1 MRDFSK
7 TIMNGNAYKKLERKY
22 EENGNKIMEIVE
34 VGGNT
39 LPNWVK
45 RASSDDKNVIETAL
59 QGGLPNTT
67 NNLYING
74 NLIMDKNN
82 YNVKCFYVG
91 KNKQRKQSRLA

>member
-7 TIMNGNAYKKLERKY
+7 SLRVGNAYKKFERKY

-59 QGGLPNTT
+59 QGGLPNSTYK
-67 NNLYING
+67 LYVNG
-74 NLIMDKNN
+74 KLEMDK
-82 YNVKCFYVG
+82 
-91 KNKQRKQSRLA
+91 KN